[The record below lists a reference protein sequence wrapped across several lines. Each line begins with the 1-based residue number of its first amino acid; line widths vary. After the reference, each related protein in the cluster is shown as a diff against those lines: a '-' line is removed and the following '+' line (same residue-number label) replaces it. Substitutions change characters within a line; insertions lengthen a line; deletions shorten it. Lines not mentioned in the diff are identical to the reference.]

1 MPDPQPEPDLP
12 RGKGPVIV
20 VDSEIVFLD
29 ESNALQ
35 FTPEEE
41 EILREYRRK
50 RREAKNGRTLP
61 PPEPPAEPN

>member
-1 MPDPQPEPDLP
+1 MADSQSEPDLP

-50 RREAKNGRTLP
+50 RREAKNDHTPL
-61 PPEPPAEPN
+61 PPEPPAEPK